1 MAAKSKRGG
10 LGKGLDAIF
19 IDNEPEESNSAI
31 TLKISEI
38 EPNKSQPRKEFDENA
53 LAELAD
59 SIAQHGV
66 LQPLL
71 VRPIADG
78 GYQIVAGERRW
89 RASRMAGLTEVPV
102 VIRELTDSETMELAL
117 IENLQREDL
126 SPVEEAMGYK
136 QLMDEYGFSQDQ
148 VSKTVGKSRPS
159 VANALRLLNLPEE
172 ILYFVNTGKISSG
185 HGRTLLAFKNPN
197 DMLKAAKL
205 CTEEEISVRE
215 LERMAKKSN
224 LEFENKDKEDK
235 PEKKEKRLSYYDEV
249 ELSLNEHLGRKV
261 NVTGDSKNKGVLEI
275 EFYSKEDLFEL
286 ARILGKNSM

>member
-172 ILYFVNTGKISSG
+172 ILYLVNTGKISSG

-197 DMLKAAKL
+197 DMLKSAKL

>member
-19 IDNEPEESNSAI
+19 IDNEPEESNSSI

-136 QLMDEYGFSQDQ
+136 QLMEDYGFSQEQ

-172 ILYFVNTGKISSG
+172 ILYLVNTGKISSG
-185 HGRTLLAFKNPN
+185 HGRTLLAFKNPD
-197 DMLKAAKL
+197 DMLKSAKL
-205 CTEEEISVRE
+205 CVDEEISVRE

-224 LEFENKDKEDK
+224 QEFESRGKEEK
-235 PEKKEKRLSYYDEV
+235 PAKKEKRLSYYDEV

-261 NVTGDSKNKGVLEI
+261 NVTGDNQNK
-275 EFYSKEDLFEL
+275 
-286 ARILGKNSM
+286 

>member
-38 EPNKSQPRKEFDENA
+38 EPNKSQPRREFDENA

-136 QLMDEYGFSQDQ
+136 QLMDEYGFSQEQ

-172 ILYFVNTGKISSG
+172 ILYLVNTGKISSG
-185 HGRTLLAFKNPN
+185 HGRTLLAFKNPD

-205 CTEEEISVRE
+205 CTDEEISVRE
-215 LERMAKKSN
+215 LERMVKKSN
-224 LEFENKDKEDK
+224 QEFENKDKEEK
-235 PEKKEKRLSYYDEV
+235 PAKKEKRLSYYDEV

-261 NVTGDSKNKGVLEI
+261 NVTGDNKNQGVLEI

-286 ARILGKNSM
+286 ARILGKSSM